1 MPSKYRN
8 ANSPLNGA
16 KLQPGKGLDPASGF
30 ARTETELLRRTPI
43 SSTNAT
49 RIVAPN
55 GIIHPQNRKRAR
67 GGGRVTHPWKL
78 SVLLDIPEGQT
89 AAQGTWKYRVRLGLL
104 NNAASDDFVDNIYEG
119 NLVVDVDNQ
128 IGLKVDL
135 KAPVNAAG
143 YVMPGS
149 DPTFPTSPATEG
161 SIQSIVAEEFADFEF
176 ADLDL
181 PNAKVPDGFAV
192 VPIGSILWDAD
203 SESFSVGVQVLNNHI
218 SGIFSPVNG
227 YVVY

>member
-1 MPSKYRN
+1 MPSKSQTGS
-8 ANSPLNGA
+8 SPLGNI
-16 KLQPGKGLDPASGF
+16 KLGSSSGF
-30 ARTETELLRRTPI
+30 VRTEQEMARRTPTYP
-43 SSTNAT
+43 SDQVWVNL
-49 RIVAPN
+49 PN
-55 GIIHPQNRKRAR
+55 GRMYQPKRAR
-67 GGGRVTHPWKL
+67 GGGGGVTPPWKL
-78 SVLLDIPEGQT
+78 SVLLDIPECQT

-161 SIQSIVAEEFADFEF
+161 STQSIVAEEF